1 MQKIY
6 LSALLLIIS
15 LVTLRAQTPTISIYN
30 LENACLGSVQRTHV
44 SLTGVFKDD
53 NKFTV
58 QVRRNNEAS
67 PIVAELPAVLRD
79 GMIEV
84 VHRDSS
90 LSLFQNVHMRVVSSS
105 PKVESAWAS
114 LRIYSKGFTKLSV
127 TDADTINAGEDLLI
141 KFTTFSSSGAQVTL
155 NDSTRINIS
164 YYGEGIFE
172 SYHPLGTDDNE
183 PFYIAHAENAC
194 GAMQVSGQV
203 KAVINP
209 TSLRTVGV
217 SPVSTCEDSEVKI
230 SFSTMG
236 PALTA
241 QTKFRI
247 KFRELI
253 HSSDQTPRIAEATA
267 ELRDNVLVA
276 RIPKTL
282 KITTRTQFW
291 LQIITENPSIMGAN
305 AEILLAVYPKASVEF
320 YTPSVTITTGDNVQI
335 GLNFTGLPPFSATL
349 TDGSILSASYN
360 GQSYINVKPEKT
372 TLYTVESLKSGC
384 GTTSVS
390 GSQTMVVSVKE
401 GVYLE
406 SDGNNEIICAGGTGK
421 MKVISNFANSAAT
434 TFTVHGVLANQQ
446 VYSFPAKKVGDYLE
460 FNIPLLPD
468 GTSRALSYDNIRTFY
483 VTTQNPASRSNISY
497 KYVVQSKPDMVVTEN
512 SILNYEVPKR
522 IQFGYYLY
530 GRGPYTITEASGK
543 TNRLDYDAWYPDYFL
558 SKTTDFQIQS
568 ISNSCFKKEGIGTV
582 RLTLDGSSETT
593 PGVYLDP
600 IKTPICAQDSIEI
613 VFTKSGKFNAG
624 NVFNIQGYTD
634 CCNFQ
639 TLATVSD
646 GGKYKVKIPVSQ
658 NFNYSQFRVAST
670 NPVLFSE
677 QFQLEMQRPPGNFSI
692 SPAGTAENPVQML
705 KEENVVLSLSHQ
717 GGALSSFVYSDGIS
731 DKTAKFENYNYGEKI
746 TPPVG
751 VTTAY
756 TIKSATNQCGT
767 VPVNLTTYIKIL
779 PYRILFADADYY
791 IFGFCVNSPMS
802 IPFGIVQG
810 DAGNATFSLQ
820 IAKDGNYDFTTLVQG
835 ISSRQF
841 DTKVPGDLSPGI
853 YQIRIISSDGGTSD
867 ILRVR
872 VGALPTVNMFSDKG
886 DSPMVNAGDY
896 VSFKLDFTGSAPW
909 TAIFEDN
916 TKLYSTNN
924 PDYRNIYVLK
934 GGEYAVKSVYNTC
947 GYGTATGKIAVKVKA
962 QLNSN
967 SDSYAVCEGG
977 SFTVR
982 YNLVGEVDLSKDYIR
997 FELVDLASLNVTVL
1011 DSVKTLSGVKVLKI
1025 PSSLSGSAYQIR
1037 STVRSSNLVSI
1048 LSVGVTTKAD
1058 VTLTGN
1064 TLINSGES
1072 TNLIIRSNKN
1082 YGEQIT
1088 YKLSD
1093 GTTGSFYGGQGQPG
1107 TFIKVTPDKTTTY
1120 TLSSVTN
1127 SCGAGRVFGS
1137 ALVEV
1142 NAPSDRA
1149 ITVTNVNSNNYSLCI
1164 GDTALITFTSKGS
1177 FSAGNIMTVQISDTT
1192 GKNFRSVATVG
1203 KTSPLKAALPADMF
1217 SMKAYRVRVVASDA
1231 NTASG
1236 AYQNP
1241 LYVSQKAKA
1250 KFAAESVIYDGIT
1263 NPKIVVLL
1271 EGGGPW
1277 QYQYGTDLSIQYRYS
1292 TLSADTIT
1300 LLQASPN
1307 QYYKL
1312 FSVSNSCGVGTIE
1325 SPGTVRVEVI
1335 TANEPAFTRSIVIAP
1350 NPTQD
1355 FLTVKFETGSSRN
1368 IVLYNLSG
1376 TSLHQ
1381 RVSRGTVESID
1392 LRHLSSGI
1400 YILHIESKGQ
1410 RASYKIIKQ

>member
-6 LSALLLIIS
+6 LSALLLITT
-15 LVTLRAQTPTISIYN
+15 LGALRAQTPTISIYYP
-30 LENACLGSVQRTHV
+30 ENACLGAIQRIQV
-44 SLTGVFKDD
+44 SMAGSFKDD

-58 QVRRNNEAS
+58 QVRKTDAS
-67 PIVAELPAVLRD
+67 PVAAELPATLRD
-79 GMIEV
+79 GKLEV

-90 LSLFQNVHMRVVSSS
+90 LSLYQNIQMRVVSSS
-105 PKVESAWAS
+105 PKVESQWVYFR
-114 LRIYSKGFTKLSV
+114 LNSKGTTQLSLAA
-127 TDADTINAGEDLLI
+127 ADTINAGDDLQI
-141 KFTTFSSSGAQVTL
+141 KFTTFSSSGVQITL
-155 NDSTRINIS
+155 NDSTRFSVSS
-164 YYGEGIFE
+164 YAEGAFVT
-172 SYHPLGTDDNE
+172 YHQLGTDHTQ
-183 PFYIAHAENAC
+183 PFYIAHAENVC

-203 KAVINP
+203 KAVINS
-209 TSLRTVGV
+209 TSLRTVGI
-217 SPVSTCEDSEVKI
+217 SPVAACEDSEVKI

-247 KFRELI
+247 KFIELVY
-253 HSSDQTPRIAEATA
+253 SMDQTPRTAEVTA

-276 RIPKTL
+276 SIPKTL
-282 KITTRTQFW
+282 KVKGRTQFK
-291 LQIITENPSIMGAN
+291 LQIIAENPKLMGAHGD
-305 AEILLAVYPKASVEF
+305 ILLVVYPQASVEF
-320 YTPSVTITTGDNVQI
+320 FTPSLTINTGDNVQI
-335 GLNFTGLPPFSATL
+335 GLNFTGMPPFSASL
-349 TDGSILSASYN
+349 TDGSVVSASYN
-360 GQSYINVKPEKT
+360 GQAYISVRPGKT

-390 GSQTMVVSVKE
+390 GSQTMVVTVKE
-401 GVYLE
+401 GVYLDSE
-406 SDGNNEIICAGGTGK
+406 GNYEIICSGGTAK

-434 TFTVHGVLANQQ
+434 TFTVHGVLSNQQ

-460 FNIPLLPD
+460 FNIPSLPD
-468 GTSRALSYDNIRTFY
+468 GISRALSYDNMRVFY
-483 VTTQNPASRSNISY
+483 VTTQSPASRSNYSY

-512 SILNYEVPKR
+512 SILNYDVPKR

-530 GRGPYTITEASGK
+530 GRGPYTITETSGK
-543 TNRLDYDAWYPDYFL
+543 INRVDYEAWYPDYFL

-582 RLTLDGSSETT
+582 RLTVDGSSETT

-600 IKTPICAQDSIEI
+600 VKTPVCVQDSIEI
-613 VFTKSGKFNAG
+613 VFSKSGKFNAG
-624 NVFNIQGYTD
+624 NVFNIQGYGD

-646 GGKYKVKIPVSQ
+646 GGKYKVKIPANQYS
-658 NFNYSQFRVAST
+658 NYTQFRVAST

-677 QFQLEMQRPPGNFSI
+677 QYQLEMQRDPSNFYI
-692 SPAGTAENPVQML
+692 SPVGTAENPAQML
-705 KEENVVLSLSHQ
+705 KEENVFLTLSSQ
-717 GGALSSFVYSDGIS
+717 GGALSSFVYSDGVS

-779 PYRILFADADYY
+779 PYRIVISEADNYV
-791 IFGFCVNSPMS
+791 FEFCANGPMT
-802 IPFGIVQG
+802 IPFGVVQG
-810 DAGNATFSLQ
+810 DAGNATFSLE
-820 IAKDGNYDFTTLVQG
+820 IAKDGNYDFTTLVKDV
-835 ISSRQF
+835 SSRQF

-853 YQIRIISSDGGTSD
+853 YQLRITSSDGGISN
-867 ILRVR
+867 ILRIR
-872 VGALPTVNMFSDKG
+872 IGAVPTVNMLSDRG
-886 DSPMVNAGDY
+886 EPLMVNAGEY
-896 VSFKLDFTGSAPW
+896 IAFKLNFTGSAPW
-909 TAIFEDN
+909 TAVFENN
-916 TKLYSTNN
+916 TKIYTTSN
-924 PDYRNIYVLK
+924 PDYRNIYVPK
-934 GGEYAVKSVYNTC
+934 GGEYSVKSVYNTC
-947 GYGTATGKIAVKVKA
+947 GYGTATGKITVKVRA
-962 QLNSN
+962 QLSTG
-967 SDSYAVCEGG
+967 SDSYTVCEGG

-982 YNLVGEVDLSKDYIR
+982 YNLLGDADLSGDYIR
-997 FELVDLASLNVTVL
+997 FELLDMASLNVTVL

-1037 STVRSSNLVSI
+1037 STVRSLNLVSV
-1048 LSVGVTTKAD
+1048 LGVGVTTKAD

-1072 TNLIIRSNKN
+1072 TNLIVRSNKN
-1082 YGEQIT
+1082 YGESIT

-1127 SCGAGRVFGS
+1127 SCGTGKVSGS

-1142 NAPSDRA
+1142 NAPSERA
-1149 ITVTNVNSNNYSLCI
+1149 VTVTNIYSGNYSLCI
-1164 GDTALITFTSKGS
+1164 GDTALVTFSSKGN
-1177 FSAGNIMTVQISDTT
+1177 FSAGNVMTVQISDTT
-1192 GKNFRSVATVG
+1192 GKNFRSVPTVG
-1203 KTSPLKAALPADMF
+1203 KTSPLKAALPADLF

-1250 KFAAESVIYDGIT
+1250 KFASESVIYDGIV

-1292 TLSADTIT
+1292 ALSSDTIT

-1355 FLTVKFETGSSRN
+1355 FLQVKFESGSSRN

-1376 TSLHQ
+1376 TNLHQ
-1381 RVSRGTVESID
+1381 RVSRGTVENID